1 MTLNEKIHIMY
12 NDCFGGF
19 SFSEEAIDEY
29 NKRNPVKQIDSSSEI
44 DRADTSMIQICI
56 ELGLK
61 ASSGRVSSIQLA
73 EIPKKYAN
81 YYKINE
87 YDGSEGV
94 SIDINSYKLD
104 NIKVIVED
112 NNNNNSNEDKID
124 LIKQLLDEP
133 DTEFLF

>member
-12 NDCFGGF
+12 NNCFGGF

-29 NKRNPVKQIDSSSEI
+29 NKRNPTKPIDSSSEI
-44 DRADTSMIQICI
+44 DRADTSMIQICV

-61 ASSGRVSSIQLA
+61 ANGRRSSIQLA

-81 YYKINE
+81 YFKINE
-87 YDGSEGV
+87 YDGAEGV
-94 SIDINSYKLD
+94 SIDVNSYKLD

-112 NNNNNSNEDKID
+112 DNNSNSNEDKID
-124 LIKQLLDEP
+124 LIKRLLDEP

>member
-1 MTLNEKIHIMY
+1 MY
-12 NDCFGGF
+12 NNCFGGF
-19 SFSEEAIDEY
+19 TLSDEAIDEY
-29 NKRNPVKQIDSSSEI
+29 NKRNPAKPIDSSSEI

-61 ASSGRVSSIQLA
+61 ASSGRRSSIQLA
-73 EIPKKYAN
+73 EIPKKYAS

-87 YDGSEGV
+87 YDGAEGV
-94 SIDINSYKLD
+94 SIDVNSYKLD
-104 NIKVIVED
+104 NIKIIVED
-112 NNNNNSNEDKID
+112 NNNNSSNEDKID